1 MINTKA
7 KRYNWF
13 NKAFNFQNSA
23 IPKIKFRL
31 SVVTFFAVLVT
42 IAYYYGLPVALPVL
56 GSIVPNVILGL
67 LLVFRTNT
75 AYDRYWEGRKLWGN
89 ISSTSRSI
97 ARVIGAD
104 DRIDMNIKTQ
114 LGNHIFDF
122 ARLTKDKFFGEI
134 DRTKLNE
141 LQSKLVSPNLYE
153 LKLLQSK
160 LYQLTK
166 TNNLSELSYI
176 DITTKIDQLTS
187 AVGGC
192 ERIISTPIPL
202 AYSIHIKQLILLYCL
217 TVPFQFIGQ
226 IGLWTPVLTF
236 VICAALMGIE
246 EIGLEIENPFGQ
258 DSNDIDI
265 LKIVDGIRTA
275 IDESIVE

>member
-7 KRYNWF
+7 KRYDWF
-13 NKAFNFQNSA
+13 DRAFNFQNSA

-31 SVVTFFAVLVT
+31 GVVTFFAVLVT
-42 IAYYYGLPVALPVL
+42 IAYYYGLPVSLPIL

-75 AYDRYWEGRKLWGN
+75 AYDRYWEGRKLWGT
-89 ISSTSRSI
+89 ISTYCRSI
-97 ARVIGAD
+97 ARVVGAND
-104 DRIDMNIKTQ
+104 GIEKSIKTKM
-114 LGNHIFDF
+114 GNHIFDF

-134 DRTKLNE
+134 DRTKLDDV
-141 LQSKLVSPNLYE
+141 QSKLVSPNLYE
-153 LKLLQSK
+153 LKLLQSE

-166 TNNLSELSYI
+166 NNNLTELSYV

-202 AYSIHIKQLILLYCL
+202 AYSIHIKQLILLFCL
-217 TVPFQFIGQ
+217 TVPFQFVGQ
-226 IGLWTPVLTF
+226 IGLWTPVITF

-265 LKIVDGIRTA
+265 VKIVDGIRIA
-275 IDESIVE
+275 IDESIL

>member
-13 NKAFNFQNSA
+13 NRAFNFQNSA

-42 IAYYYGLPVALPVL
+42 IAFYYGLPVSLPIL

-75 AYDRYWEGRKLWGN
+75 AYDRYWEGRKLWGT
-89 ISSTSRSI
+89 ISTYCRSI
-97 ARVIGAD
+97 ARVVGAND
-104 DRIDMNIKTQ
+104 GIEKSVKTKM
-114 LGNHIFDF
+114 GNHIFDF

-134 DRTKLNE
+134 DRTKLDDV
-141 LQSKLVSPNLYE
+141 QSKLVSPNLYE
-153 LKLLQSK
+153 LKLLQSE

-166 TNNLSELSYI
+166 ANNLTELSYV

-202 AYSIHIKQLILLYCL
+202 AYSIHIKQLILLFCL
-217 TVPFQFIGQ
+217 TVPFQFVGQ
-226 IGLWTPVLTF
+226 IGLWTPVITF

-265 LKIVDGIRTA
+265 VKIVDGIRIA
-275 IDESIVE
+275 IDESLL